1 VLSVQLITRILRI
14 LRGLSL
20 NVGALRCDLLLE
32 GVNINT
38 HILQKS
44 ILLSHA

>member
-1 VLSVQLITRILRI
+1 MLSVQLITRILGI
-14 LRGLSL
+14 LRGLGL
-20 NVGALRCDLLLE
+20 DVGALRCDLLLE
-32 GVNINT
+32 GVNVDT